1 MKKLI
6 PAVLSISLL
15 ATGCSSEPT
24 ETQEQTVSK
33 EKFIPV
39 NVVPVNKEEIKNTL
53 EYSGVVSPSKTVNVI
68 STVTAEVTDTYFEV
82 GDTVNEGELLFK
94 VDTSNIND
102 QIRQL
107 NSQLKTAN
115 VGVAMANN
123 QANSVSGGAF
133 QSQVDQ
139 LESTIKSTKKQVDL
153 AYDSYT
159 VQKESYEKGKVLFE
173 NGIISKSDFDA
184 MELGYTQAKTSYD
197 SAVLQLEQLE
207 NSYELTTNDILN
219 ENTATGQLGV
229 AQAQASKES
238 LQVQLDITNKM
249 LNDASVTAPISGIV
263 ASKGVNVNEFVSSQI
278 PAYTIIDMNS
288 VLINVQ
294 VSEKII
300 NTINKGD
307 EVDVLINAVSNTP
320 FKGTVKS
327 VSPVAG
333 QTSTYPVE
341 IEIANP
347 DHSIKPGMFTT
358 AIFDLNSRNDV
369 IVIPAGVTLSDLE
382 ETYVFIEDNGT
393 AKKVVIETGINNGEY
408 VEVLSGLKVNDNLI
422 VTGQSYLK
430 DGDDIKVVE

>member
-6 PAVLSISLL
+6 PVVLSISLI
-15 ATGCSSEPT
+15 ATSCAT
-24 ETQEQTVSK
+24 ENVEESAQTV
-33 EKFIPV
+33 EQYTPV
-39 NVVPVNKEEIKNTL
+39 NIYSVTTDEIKNTL
-53 EYSGVVSPSKTVNVI
+53 EYSGVVSPSETVNVI

-82 GDTVNEGELLFK
+82 GDNVNTGDLLFR

-115 VGVAMANN
+115 VGVDMANN
-123 QANSVSGGAF
+123 QVNSISGGAF

-139 LESTIKSTKKQVDL
+139 LSSSIESTKKQVDL
-153 AYDSYT
+153 AFDSYK
-159 VQKESYEKGKVLFE
+159 VQEDSYEKGKILFE

-197 SAVLQLEQLE
+197 SAVLQLEQLQ

-219 ENTATGQLGV
+219 ENTTTGQLGV
-229 AQAQASKES
+229 AQAVASKES

-249 LNDASVTAPISGIV
+249 LQDASVTSPISGIV
-263 ASKGVNVNEFVSSQI
+263 ASKGVKVNEFVSNQM
-278 PAYTIIDMNS
+278 PAYTIINMDT

-300 NTINKGD
+300 NKVNKGD
-307 EVDVLINAVSNTP
+307 KIDVLIQTVSDTP

-327 VSPVAG
+327 VSPIAG

-341 IEIANP
+341 IEIDNP
-347 DHSIKPGMFTT
+347 NHTIKPGMFTT
-358 AIFDLNSRNDV
+358 AIFDLNSSENA
-369 IVIPAGVTLSDLE
+369 IVIPAGSTLSDLDN
-382 ETYVFIEDNGT
+382 TYVFIEENGV

-408 VEVLSGLKVNDNLI
+408 VEVLSGLKANDNLI
-422 VTGQSYLK
+422 VKGQSYLD
-430 DGDDIKVVE
+430 DGDDVKVTE